1 MGLNPR
7 FPASFRPPPS
17 GRVPPFLSHLL
28 PEESRHADETL
39 PGQAPPPAA
48 PRPQVPARPRL
59 QPRPAPRCSPSSTSW
74 TCCWASTRAA
84 CAPAPRPAWAPRKCR
99 SSTPTS
105 PPTTTALWT
114 TRTSPSPHRRS
125 ASPARSAPT
134 WTEGLLRGGAAHG
147 QPLGLA
153 LGPAL

>member
-1 MGLNPR
+1 MGINPR
-7 FPASFRPPPS
+7 FPASFRPPAELRLSCRTSSRRSHASQMRPS
-17 GRVPPFLSHLL
+17 
-28 PEESRHADETL
+28 
-39 PGQAPPPAA
+39 PGKPRPPAA
-48 PRPQVPARPRL
+48 SRPQVRARPRL

-74 TCCWASTRAA
+74 TCCWAFTRAA
-84 CAPAPRPAWAPRKCR
+84 CALAPRPAWAPCKCR

-114 TRTSPSPHRRS
+114 TRTSPSPHRPS

-134 WTEGLLRGGAAHG
+134 WTEGLLGGGAAHG